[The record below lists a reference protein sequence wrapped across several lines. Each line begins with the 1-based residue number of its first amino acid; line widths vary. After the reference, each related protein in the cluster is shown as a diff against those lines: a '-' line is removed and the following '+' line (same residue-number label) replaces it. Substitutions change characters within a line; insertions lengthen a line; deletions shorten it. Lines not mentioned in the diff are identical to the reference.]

1 MKQITE
7 FLKKFKDRTGEL
19 TIAVGLGIVVFTF
32 SCLLIQDFGNTY
44 VKPYLDAKSENPD
57 AVISIEL
64 SDTPR
69 YEHYIIENGV
79 IEERTYEEN
88 NNTPESIYDEDTEI
102 VVNYQGPRNSS
113 PATVIP
119 IKPSYTGEGIVIFDD
134 GSTWDDVFPPES
146 VLDKW
151 DSNKGQEKLIKI
163 TSQLLNKKSN
173 NLDNFVE
180 KNFLENI
187 ANSENA
193 DIDKDI
199 NEAIED
205 LVIQNSAKDNENSE
219 NINIVSSTL
228 NKIYEGLKKTSA
240 DISDKS
246 KNIFDFIRE
255 ELKKKQMLADIEL
268 VKLRKEAEKLKLS
281 RDYNEKI
288 IKKYEMLESQGYT
301 VTDASQWAEAKR
313 RYDKAM
319 QEIAIVEGRIED
331 MQIQKDLSADTVQS
345 ASADYTYEE
354 TTSTFYLEETTTS
367 STISYE
373 ETTTSSTQAA
383 GNTNLPSSVA
393 LNGGFEEGPGSIS
406 LNIDFQTGKVTGKV
420 SSSSQSEGYEIS
432 WTGDLNGSI
441 DLESL
446 EINGTGEGIVKVS
459 GPEGYD
465 GTGTL
470 DCTFSGKLNNEKTF
484 ASGSMDYTENWYG
497 SAVTDTLNW
506 YASK

>member
-7 FLKKFKDRTGEL
+7 FFKKFKSQTGEL
-19 TIAVGLGIVVFTF
+19 TIAVGLGIFVFTF

-44 VKPYLDAKSENPD
+44 VKPYLDAKNKNPD

-79 IEERTYEEN
+79 IEERIYEEN
-88 NNTPESIYDEDTEI
+88 NNKPESIYDEETEI

-113 PATVIP
+113 PTEVIP
-119 IKPSYTGEGIVIFDD
+119 IKPSYTGEGVVIFDD
-134 GSTWDDVFPPES
+134 GSTWDDVFPSDS

-173 NLDNFVE
+173 NLDNFAE

-187 ANSENA
+187 ANSKNA
-193 DIDKDI
+193 DLDVDI
-199 NEAIED
+199 SETIED
-205 LVIQNSAKDNENSE
+205 LVMQNSAKDNENSE
-219 NINIVSSTL
+219 NVNIINSTL
-228 NKIYEGLKKTSA
+228 NKIYEGLKKNSA

-281 RDYNEKI
+281 RDYNEQI
-288 IKKYEMLESQGYT
+288 IKKYEILESQGYT
-301 VTDASQWAEAKR
+301 VIDASQWAEAKK
-313 RYDKAM
+313 RYDKAL
-319 QEIAIVEGRIED
+319 QEIEIVEDKIKD
-331 MQIQKDLSADTVQS
+331 LQIQKDLSTNATQS
-345 ASADYTYEE
+345 ASGNDTYEE

-383 GNTNLPSSVA
+383 DNTNLPSSVV
-393 LNGGFEEGPGSIS
+393 LNGGFEEGPGFIS
-406 LNIDFQTGKVTGKV
+406 LNIDFLTGKVTGKV
-420 SSSSQSEGYEIS
+420 SSSSRSDGYEIS

-441 DLESL
+441 NLESF

-459 GPEGYD
+459 GTEGYE

-484 ASGSMDYTENWYG
+484 ANGSMNYTENWYG
-497 SAVTDTLNW
+497 STVTDTLNW